1 MPSELSS
8 KLTELENTL
17 NAIESIGTEVGFL
30 GSDSSREDR
39 KRFKE
44 IKKQR
49 INALKKEASPLG
61 ADLID
66 KKILALQNIDKKI
79 QNGEIKQD
87 IYSKDKLL
95 SWITKQENVKRF
107 VSLETALLKNQG
119 WEAKQIEK
127 FTQMF
132 DVLRYVNLRTEIEIN
147 LDFKSFIIEL
157 EFIRDKLLK
166 DSENKCIPWLKNNNI
181 YKLSGGVSTIA
192 NNFSAIEMIA
202 PMIVSLSVNEGYNL
216 AKEAVQDFIDN
227 FLNSE
232 ENEEL
237 QMRKNS
243 L

>member
-8 KLTELENTL
+8 KLTEFENTL
-17 NAIESIGTEVGFL
+17 SAIESIGTEVGFL
-30 GSDSSREDR
+30 GADSSREDR
-39 KRFKE
+39 KRFNE

-49 INALKKEASPLG
+49 INALKTEASSLA

-66 KKILALQNIDKKI
+66 KEILELQDIDKKN
-79 QNGEIKQD
+79 QNGEIRQD

-95 SWITKQENVKRF
+95 SWIIKQENVKRI

-132 DVLRYVNLRTEIEIN
+132 DFLRYVNLKTEIEIN
-147 LDFKSFIIEL
+147 LDFKSLIIEL
-157 EFIRDKLLK
+157 EFIRDKLLS
-166 DSENKCIPWLKNNNI
+166 DSENKYITWLKNNNI
-181 YKLSGGVSTIA
+181 SKLSVGVSTIKA
-192 NNFSAIEMIA
+192 NFLAIEMIA

-216 AKEAVQDFIDN
+216 SKEAVQDFIAN

-232 ENEEL
+232 EKEEL
-237 QMRKNS
+237 QMKKNS